1 MKDIQA
7 TELNRYRNNITAHKI
22 IKVDGSNVTV
32 LLPWGDKT
40 TFPIMSD
47 NFSVGD
53 WIDMQLKP
61 QRNNGRVT
69 SYSAGY
75 IGRTPAKFIPED
87 DKVQFVTV

>member
-53 WIDMQLKP
+53 WIDLQIREK
-61 QRNNGRVT
+61 RVNGTV
-69 SYSAGY
+69 SDYSIGY
-75 IGRTPAKFIPED
+75 VGRTPERFIPKD
-87 DKVQFVTV
+87 

>member
-7 TELNRYRNNITAHKI
+7 TELNRYYNNITAHKI

-53 WIDMQLKP
+53 WIDLQIREK
-61 QRNNGRVT
+61 RVNGTV
-69 SYSAGY
+69 SDYSIGY
-75 IGRTPAKFIPED
+75 VGRTPERFIPEN
-87 DKVQFVTV
+87 

>member
-53 WIDMQLKP
+53 WIDLQIREK
-61 QRNNGRVT
+61 RVNGTV
-69 SYSAGY
+69 SDYSIGY
-75 IGRTPAKFIPED
+75 VGRTPERFIPEN
-87 DKVQFVTV
+87 